1 MIQQRV
7 QMQQMQVSSE
17 RKNPLMDSPVKLR
30 VYSTLVASAQG
41 RLLCSI
47 IVPTQRCLMHVLS
60 RRDEEKRLLP
70 GPIVIYD

>member
-1 MIQQRV
+1 M
-7 QMQQMQVSSE
+7 S
-17 RKNPLMDSPVKLR
+17 LALR
-30 VYSTLVASAQG
+30 VLNLNLVASAQG